1 MDNTQPNPSGLIGL
15 KNNLFNM
22 VKGLFSSAPTTPTTQ
37 STPQSSSGFDFKS
50 MVAKPGENTIY
61 DQLRKAYIEKDR
73 SYSSE
78 YEKRNTSY
86 DIKSGIDLTTDK
98 LRGVK
103 LPTQLIDDAVK
114 SSKKTGISLYRLL
127 ATGAQ
132 ESTYGQ
138 EKRMGS
144 FNRAPN
150 QQQLFSAWN
159 ADEEYRPYSIE
170 RFLADKQIPGVKRMP
185 HYKGQT
191 EIHYEITDKKA
202 VNEALSKRSGLIKQ
216 YLNKINSTKQ
226 LPSDKSVLDLVA
238 ERLVKSGSKGYNPG
252 DKRYESDIQRTEQ
265 ILRKDPALTRYMKS
279 KKYI

>member
-1 MDNTQPNPSGLIGL
+1 MDNTQPSPGGLIGL

-22 VKGLFSSAPTTPTTQ
+22 VKGLFSSAPTTPTAQ
-37 STPQSSSGFDFKS
+37 STPQSPSGFDVLTEEDIS
-50 MVAKPGENTIY
+50 CATY
-61 DQLRKAYIEKDR
+61 TEKDR

-78 YEKRNTSY
+78 YEKHNTSY

-150 QQQLFSAWN
+150 QKQLFSAWN

-170 RFLADKQIPGVKRMP
+170 RFLADKQIPGVKRKP

-226 LPSDKSVLDLVA
+226 LPSDKTVLDLVA

-252 DKRYESDIQRTEQ
+252 DRSYESDIKRTEQ